1 MKELAYLYKYF
12 ARYKWHLIGGILF
25 VSLSNYFRILQPQM
39 IRNAMNLVFKNLGQ
53 YKSMPDGAA
62 KQALYNTLLHDLMYF
77 GGVILLCALLMGL
90 FMYFMRQTIVVM
102 SRLIEGDLREE
113 IFVQYENLSAAFY
126 KKNSTGDMMS
136 RITEDVSKVRMYLG
150 PVILYGVNLISLF
163 ALVIYAMFSVN
174 KELAIYSLLPLP
186 ILVVSIY
193 YVSDLI
199 NKRSGIIQQQ
209 LAKLN
214 SIAQETYS
222 GIRVVKSYGQV
233 GAMTDAFA
241 AESEIF
247 KQKSLELARVD
258 ALFSPIMISMVGITT
273 IVTIYVGGIQVSK
286 GLIDVGNI
294 AEFVIYISML
304 TWPVTSIGWIASLIQ
319 QAAASQKRIN
329 EFLKLVPDVQNVTQA
344 KRTFDGE
351 IEFCNVSFDYPD
363 TGVKALQNVSFKL
376 AAGQK
381 MAIIGRIGSGKTT
394 IADLIVRMYD
404 TTKGQILIDGK
415 DIRTLDLANLRQR
428 VGYVPQDIFLFSDT
442 VAQNVAFGKSKAT
455 QSEIE
460 TYTKYASIHEE
471 VLELADGYQTTVG
484 ERGVTLSGGQKQR
497 LSIARALIKKPD
509 LILLDDCLSAVDT
522 NTEAQIV
529 SYLSNELADKTAMII
544 THRIYGLLQFDQI
557 IVLDEG
563 RIVEAGTH
571 KELMENGGYYAELF
585 ELQNQA

>member
-136 RITEDVSKVRMYLG
+136 RITEDVSKVRMYVG